1 MSSSDGRYLSY
12 AASAAPRRTAH
23 ELVRDTL
30 RQAILSGEI
39 ERGSV
44 LVQTEVA
51 RQLRVSTTPVREA
64 LRDLAA
70 EGLIRLDAH
79 KSAIVMR
86 GSLNEMEEI
95 YSLRLLLEPYCAEVA
110 IARIT
115 PAELEQASEIHQRM
129 VDTTHSEEWLALNTE
144 FHQVLTDAAGLPR
157 LSAFLKSLREAAQI
171 YIGMRVHSAE
181 EMASGNKDHGA
192 ILEGFRT
199 KDVGAASA
207 AILGHLEETRR
218 QASEELV

>member
-1 MSSSDGRYLSY
+1 MSSAESRYLSY

-30 RQAILSGEI
+30 RQAIVNGEI

-70 EGLIRLDAH
+70 EGLMRLDAH
-79 KSAIVMR
+79 KSAIVLH

-95 YSLRLLLEPYCAEVA
+95 YSIRLLLEPYCAKVA
-110 IARIT
+110 IAAIT
-115 PAELEQASEIHQRM
+115 PAEIDQAAEIHRRM
-129 VDTTHSEEWLALNTE
+129 VETTHSEEWVSLNTE

-171 YIGMRVHSAE
+171 YIGMRVHSPE
-181 EMASGNKDHGA
+181 EMQAGNVDHAA
-192 ILEGFRT
+192 ILEAFRSQ
-199 KDVGAASA
+199 DVDAASA
-207 AILGHLEETRR
+207 AILDHLEETRR